1 MKSILTLP
9 LLLLISWSLSI
20 AQIKTPQPSPLQ
32 TITQRI
38 GITDIT
44 VEYSRPG
51 VKGRKVFG
59 DLVPYG
65 ELWRTGA
72 NAATKVSSEGG
83 FMFGT
88 LKVEPG
94 EYSLFTIPDKTEWT
108 IILNRDPK
116 TNTTRY
122 DQSRDVGRFK
132 VKAAKAPV
140 KYETFTIDFTNL
152 GDSTALM
159 RLLWD
164 QTMIEI
170 PISTPVDAQVM
181 SQIEQEVI
189 RKTPE
194 NPNLYFQAANY
205 YFNTNRNLEQALEWA
220 TKAVEADRQYWK
232 VHLQAKLYEKL
243 GRCPDAVRAA
253 EESKK
258 LSQEGQN
265 PTYVKMNEELIARCG
280 KK

>member
-1 MKSILTLP
+1 MKFLGSA
-9 LLLLISWSLSI
+9 LLLLFAGLSLAH

-32 TITQRI
+32 TVTQRV

-51 VKGRKVFG
+51 MKERKVFG
-59 DLVPYG
+59 DLVPFG

-72 NAATKVSSEGG
+72 NSATKVSSAGG
-83 FMFGT
+83 FMFGS

-94 EYSLFTIPDKTEWT
+94 DYSLFTIPDKTEWT

-122 DQSRDVGRFK
+122 DQKQDVGRFK
-132 VKAAKAPV
+132 VKVSKAPT

-181 SQIEQEVI
+181 TQIEQEVI
-189 RKTPE
+189 NKTPE
-194 NPNLYFQAANY
+194 NANLYFQAANY
-205 YFNTNRNLEQALEWA
+205 YLNTNRNLQQALDWA

-243 GRCPDAVRAA
+243 GRCPDAIKAA

-265 PTYVKMNEELIARCG
+265 PAYVKMNEELLARCG